1 MRNKAYRATP
11 LGEEVGRFMRYTRA
25 MDWAPR
31 SREEYESTLYR
42 FALHFADLEV
52 TDFIPPIGVERI
64 EEFIDATWGNAA
76 PGTRAKN
83 ISILKSF
90 FQWAHE
96 RDRIAGNP
104 MLTIKRPRRRQPDR
118 RRQAHEP
125 RSGRSHR
132 ARPTSPA

>member
-1 MRNKAYRATP
+1 MGDAVAALLLQVDDAVP
-11 LGEEVGRFMRYTRA
+11 Q
-25 MDWAPR
+25 
-31 SREEYESTLYR
+31 STS
-42 FALHFADLEV
+42 
-52 TDFIPPIGVERI
+52 PI
-64 EEFIDATWGNAA
+64 IDANWGNAA

-125 RSGRSHR
+125 RSVDHIVR
-132 ARPTSPA
+132 AQHHQRDRAALLLMARL